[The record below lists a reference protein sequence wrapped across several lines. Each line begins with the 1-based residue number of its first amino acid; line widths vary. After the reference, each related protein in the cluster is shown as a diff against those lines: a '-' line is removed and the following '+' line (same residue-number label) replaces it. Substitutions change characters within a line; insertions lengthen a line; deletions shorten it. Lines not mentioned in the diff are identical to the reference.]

1 MTAGKGKALALAAAS
16 GFVGVALFQVAL
28 ALGAPLGAAAWG
40 GAETVLSPERRASSG
55 VAALILVLAALIV
68 CGRAGML
75 GRTRGWMRVFRVGV
89 WVLVAQMGLN
99 TLANLASSSPW
110 ERYLMSVLTLALGA
124 LCVGVARSPVA
135 EPETRPLA

>member
-1 MTAGKGKALALAAAS
+1 LALAAAG
-16 GFVGVALFQVAL
+16 GFSAVALFQVAL

-40 GAETVLSPERRASSG
+40 GAEVVLSPERRVSSCL
-55 VAALILVLAALIV
+55 AALILLLAALTV
-68 CGRAGML
+68 CGRAGL
-75 GRTRGWMRVFRVGV
+75 LSTARGWMRLFRVGV
-89 WVLVAQMGLN
+89 WVLAAQMALN

-135 EPETRPLA
+135 EPAAPPV